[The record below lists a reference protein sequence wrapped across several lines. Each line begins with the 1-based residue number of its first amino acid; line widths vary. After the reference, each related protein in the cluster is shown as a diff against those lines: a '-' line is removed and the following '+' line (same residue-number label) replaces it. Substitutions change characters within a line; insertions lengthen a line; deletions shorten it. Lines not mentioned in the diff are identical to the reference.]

1 MTSRWARTSKTF
13 LASTVVCTVG
23 VMGCGFLSSRGNLW
37 ERFTIVSAFGMIFS
51 MIATYGT
58 AAPVLL
64 HAEIRFELN
73 RLVYSRPQ
81 LTDEAFI
88 ALSPRLKGV
97 DPFVVHLIRGAA
109 AKEFRSIGCDRFQPD
124 DDLEAD
130 LYLSDL
136 TFFGGD
142 WLEGVATDLGIEE
155 EELTRGSESV
165 PVQTYGD
172 LVLLFDR
179 LWRLSRRSNGEKS
192 PGDQVERH
200 PVWDDILD
208 R

>member
-23 VMGCGFLSSRGNLW
+23 VLGCGFLSSRGNLW
-37 ERFTIVSAFGMIFS
+37 ERFTIVSAFGVSCS
-51 MIATYGT
+51 MFATLGIALIYY
-58 AAPVLL
+58 LK
-64 HAEIRFELN
+64 IRFELN
-73 RLVYSRPQ
+73 RLVHSRPQ
-81 LTDEAFI
+81 LTDQTFI
-88 ALSPRLKGV
+88 SLSPRLKGV
-97 DPFVVHLIRGAA
+97 DPFVVHLIREAA
-109 AKEFRSIGCDRFQPD
+109 AKEFRSIGGERFQPD

-130 LYLSDL
+130 LHLSDL
-136 TFFGGD
+136 TFSGGE
-142 WLEGVATDLGIEE
+142 WLEGVATDLGIDE
-155 EELTRGSESV
+155 EELSRGSESV

-179 LWRLSRRSNGEKS
+179 LSWRSNGEKS
-192 PGDQVERH
+192 PCDQVERH